1 MISYNQA
8 QLHIELLETEEE
20 NLLKEKLKEMEKSD
34 MRKQEIF
41 VNKLQ

>member
-1 MISYNQA
+1 MISYDQA
-8 QLHIELLETEEE
+8 QLHIELLEKEEE
-20 NLLKEKLKEMEKSD
+20 NILKEKLKEMEKSD